1 MSGTYGVKKVCG
13 ITCIGGTEKL
23 QQKQARDVYTSQIIE
38 ALRRGESTNKKRRCR
53 HSLEKGVLC
62 RHSIKGSHH
71 PQVIVPATLRP
82 LVIEQL
88 HDKSGHLGIHKT
100 LEKLRECFYWPKCA

>member
-1 MSGTYGVKKVCG
+1 MSGTDGVKKVCG

-23 QQKQARDVYTSQIIE
+23 QQEQARDVYTSQIIE

-53 HSLEKGVLC
+53 YSLEKGILC
-62 RHSIKGSHH
+62 HHSIKGSHH

>member
-1 MSGTYGVKKVCG
+1 MSGVEGVKKVCG
-13 ITCIGGTEKL
+13 ITCTGGTEKL
-23 QQKQARDVYTSQIIE
+23 QQEQARDVYTSQIIE
-38 ALRRGESTNKKRRCR
+38 ALKRGESTDTNRRCR
-53 HSLEKGVLC
+53 YSLEKGVLR

-88 HDKSGHLGIHKT
+88 SCMTSLDT
-100 LEKLRECFYWPKCA
+100 